1 MTIEAPVLTLTD
13 LSLSYGTTC
22 ALRDVTGTVRPGEAV
37 ALVGPNGSGKTTLLR
52 GVLGLARVSG
62 GHLAVLGEAP
72 GRQRRGTIA
81 YVPQVADLDPT
92 FPVSVGDVVLMGTYG
107 ELPWWRR
114 PGSAEKTRALDAL
127 ARVGLDDRFHDRFG
141 TLSGGQQQ
149 RVLLARCLVG
159 NPRLVLL
166 DEPFNGLDQPS
177 RRGLLDIITGMTS
190 NGAALLVSTHDL
202 VIARDACDQV
212 AVLAG
217 RQIAFDRTEVALSPE
232 NIEAA
237 FGSPHAF
244 LDQPPSHA

>member
-22 ALRDVTGTVRPGEAV
+22 VLRDITGTVRPGEAV

-62 GHLAVLGEAP
+62 GCLTVLGEAP
-72 GRQRRGTIA
+72 GRQRKGTIA

-107 ELPWWRR
+107 ELPWWRH

-190 NGAALLVSTHDL
+190 NGAAFLVSTHDL
-202 VIARDACDQV
+202 TIARDACDQV

-217 RQIAFDRTEVALSPE
+217 RQIAFDRTEAALSPE

-244 LDQPPSHA
+244 LAQPPSHA